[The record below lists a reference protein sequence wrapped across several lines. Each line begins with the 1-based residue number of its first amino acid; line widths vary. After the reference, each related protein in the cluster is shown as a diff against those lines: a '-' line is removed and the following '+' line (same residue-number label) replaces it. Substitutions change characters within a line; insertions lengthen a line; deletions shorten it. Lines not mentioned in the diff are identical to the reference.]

1 MGKWT
6 KAAELHK
13 PFMDLGRLAAQAGI
27 TADSAPED
35 LPTQPGYKWEAKV
48 ETKKKKN
55 KITWEAVED
64 PNAQGT
70 STNPF
75 AWESGMKVYANYYYL
90 HKDKLYLCVQ
100 TGTPD
105 KINKKDYFEKVK

>member
-13 PFMDLGRLAAQAGI
+13 PFMDLGRFAAQVGI
-27 TADSAPED
+27 TADSAPAD
-35 LPTQPGYKWEAKV
+35 LPTQPGFKWEPKL
-48 ETKKKKN
+48 ETKNN
-55 KITWEAVED
+55 KHKIVWEATED

-75 AWESGMKVYANYYYL
+75 AWESGMKVYANYWYL
-90 HKDKLYLCVQ
+90 HKGKLYLCIQ

-105 KINKKDYFEKVK
+105 KINNKDYFEKA